1 MENENKKQ
9 VRNAAVLIAVMS
21 LALGTIAGFLAP
33 GNMFQAAVIVIV
45 ALIFIA
51 FFAMQMIEKKEVES
65 KQNKSLT
72 QYYKKLKKQNGR

>member
-1 MENENKKQ
+1 
-9 VRNAAVLIAVMS
+9 
-21 LALGTIAGFLAP
+21 
-33 GNMFQAAVIVIV
+33 VIV